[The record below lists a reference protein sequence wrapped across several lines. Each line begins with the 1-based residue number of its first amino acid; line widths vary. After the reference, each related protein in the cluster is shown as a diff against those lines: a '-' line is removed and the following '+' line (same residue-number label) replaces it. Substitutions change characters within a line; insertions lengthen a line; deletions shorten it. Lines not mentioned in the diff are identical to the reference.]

1 MTGPCPAAQVSV
13 MPCTAKK
20 YEAERGEM
28 AREGEG
34 PDVGEQRLQ
43 LQQPL
48 AAGAPASR
56 APLPAPSPGLLNRRI
71 PPPPHTHTSH
81 RAQTT

>member
-34 PDVGEQRLQ
+34 PDVDYV
-43 LQQPL
+43 
-48 AAGAPASR
+48 
-56 APLPAPSPGLLNRRI
+56 I
-71 PPPPHTHTSH
+71 
-81 RAQTT
+81 TTREFGRMLRHVG